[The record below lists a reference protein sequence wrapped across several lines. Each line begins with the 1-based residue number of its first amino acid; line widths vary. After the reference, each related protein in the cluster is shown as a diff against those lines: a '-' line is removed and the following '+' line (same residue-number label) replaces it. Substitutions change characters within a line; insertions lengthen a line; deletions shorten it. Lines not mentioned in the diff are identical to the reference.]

1 MRAIKKITAFL
12 LAMVMVLSLAPS
24 VFAAEEPK
32 ITVAV
37 DKTSV
42 KAGETVTFTY
52 ESTAAVAEMTNL
64 DVCLAY
70 DGDVFEYVSVDTE
83 DSVWFENPRVRSR
96 YTLLGYPMFRLS
108 EDKDDEEDVDA
119 GKMFSVTF
127 RALETITDVKEAS
140 FYNHDSLT
148 VWEYEWEEHKAVD
161 GYFDHSKDDPIY
173 VVVTPKGTEPIA
185 TPTGYS
191 VSMGADQ
198 TVAADQK
205 VLIPVTVNSSRA
217 TVTGFNAYDMT
228 FTYNPAALTLNTA
241 SDAAANLTVEDN
253 NGTVRVRRYGAT
265 QALGEALALDF
276 TAIKAA
282 SSTVTLTA
290 AKFDIDANSINF
302 DAPNATITDAD
313 TTVKGLWNVSLPD
326 GFLSTAAN
334 GSTLVENGGDFTFK
348 TTDTHYEYY
357 LNITTNG
364 ATNIVKMDN
373 ATYTIKNVTDNVTVT
388 VDNKIGKTYTINY
401 VVVDNT
407 TTENKATVADL
418 VEYTGTTVQYPN
430 DYKFTV
436 KFPGTGYVVRV
447 GIEPNKNKRDY
458 VRQENGDYVY
468 TLLGSSLTGDEN
480 NEITI
485 TLTKQE
491 NTSQH
496 KIEVVGSGSDAFS
509 ENNALTFYSGENY
522 TFTLNKNDTY
532 YDYSVLVYYWQQN
545 IGGNGGKNIR
555 MEYKDN
561 GDGTYTIIDMPYAD
575 VTISIN
581 KMAKAIDPDAVEVS
595 TYVELDNKTVFKVV
609 VQGSHELLNRD
620 QTTYSYTWFT
630 YDGQKMY
637 CNPRYTKFAGNG
649 SSSSVYLVM
658 VDKGETLTKEDA
670 MAKLGIVT
678 STKQE
683 NLDQLLE
690 VGSDVNEDGIGGV
703 GINRRDVNDV
713 QLIYD
718 LYNGL
723 YDSFETV
730 SMRKFLKADVNYD
743 GVLDSQDAVKLA
755 GELLAD

>member
-1 MRAIKKITAFL
+1 
-12 LAMVMVLSLAPS
+12 MVLSLATTAVYAAGDDAGMSIFFDNNAPQAGDTITITLNVNRIFS
-24 VFAAEEPK
+24 DAAILETYLDFGEDVTYVKTEFLNVELNSRMIDSSRLHIYGWGDEDEEIAQKVKSIPTGAFARITFK
-32 ITVAV
+32 ISEYAAG
-37 DKTSV
+37 KTL
-42 KAGETVTFTY
+42 
-52 ESTAAVAEMTNL
+52 N
-64 DVCLAY
+64 
-70 DGDVFEYVSVDTE
+70 
-83 DSVWFENPRVRSR
+83 
-96 YTLLGYPMFRLS
+96 FRLWG
-108 EDKDDEEDVDA
+108 EFDDIDWDTLNDWDDNY
-119 GKMFSVTF
+119 SVEVTG
-127 RALETITDVKEAS
+127 S
-140 FYNHDSLT
+140 
-148 VWEYEWEEHKAVD
+148 AVE
-161 GYFDHSKDDPIY
+161 KP
-173 VVVTPKGTEPIA
+173 TA
-185 TPTGYS
+185 TGYS

-198 TVAADQK
+198 QVAADQK
-205 VLIPVTVNSSRA
+205 VRIPVTVTSSEKKI
-217 TVTGFNAYDMT
+217 TGFNAYDMT
-228 FTYNPAALTLNTA
+228 FTYDPAALTLNTKT
-241 SDAAANLTVEDN
+241 DADANVTVEDS

-265 QALGEALALDF
+265 QALGEALALEF
-276 TAIKAA
+276 TANKAT
-282 SSTVTLTA
+282 SSTVKLNA

-302 DAPNATITDAD
+302 DAPKAAISDAD
-313 TTVKGLWNVSLPD
+313 TTVKALWNVSLPD

-418 VEYTGTTVQYPN
+418 VAYSTTTVQYPN

-436 KFPGTGYVVRV
+436 KFPGTGYVVWV
-447 GIEPNKNKRDY
+447 GIEPYQNKRDY

-561 GDGTYTIIDMPYAD
+561 GDGTYTIINMPYAD

-595 TYVELDNKTVFKVV
+595 MYVELDNKTVFKVV

-723 YDSFETV
+723 HDSFETV

>member
-1 MRAIKKITAFL
+1 
-12 LAMVMVLSLAPS
+12 MVVVLSLIPS
-24 VFAAEEPK
+24 AFAADDDYFDVTFDNQEPAAGDEITATVTLKKQFGMNTVKSLSWSFRYNSDYMTCTNVNLNGQTFKYSLNEKKSGKYASNISFSEYSDTSRWCSVPKGFKFEFTFEVTDDAAGQALNTSLDCYTYGKKFKLLSSEENFYNL
-32 ITVAV
+32 TVA
-37 DKTSV
+37 DST
-42 KAGETVTFTY
+42 GEPRP
-52 ESTAAVAEMTNL
+52 TA
-64 DVCLAY
+64 
-70 DGDVFEYVSVDTE
+70 
-83 DSVWFENPRVRSR
+83 
-96 YTLLGYPMFRLS
+96 
-108 EDKDDEEDVDA
+108 
-119 GKMFSVTF
+119 
-127 RALETITDVKEAS
+127 
-140 FYNHDSLT
+140 
-148 VWEYEWEEHKAVD
+148 
-161 GYFDHSKDDPIY
+161 
-173 VVVTPKGTEPIA
+173 
-185 TPTGYS
+185 TGYT
-191 VSMGADQ
+191 VSM
-198 TVAADQK
+198 AADQQ
-205 VLIPVTVNSSRA
+205 VAAGNTVSIPVTVASSKKKI
-217 TVTGFNAYDMT
+217 TGFNAYDMT
-228 FTYNPAALTLNTA
+228 FTYDPAALTLNTT
-241 SDAAANLTVEDN
+241 SDDAANLTVEDN
-253 NGTVRVRRYGAT
+253 NGSVRVRRYGAT

-276 TAIKAA
+276 TAKKAA
-282 SSTVTLTA
+282 SSTVKLNA

-302 DAPNATITDAD
+302 DAPDATITDAD
-313 TTVKGLWNVSLPD
+313 TVVKSLWKVTLPD
-326 GFLSTAAN
+326 GFLSTADD
-334 GSTLVENGGDFTFK
+334 SMLVEDGKDFTFK
-348 TTDTHYEYY
+348 ATDTHYEYY

-364 ATNIVKMDN
+364 ATSIVKMDK

-418 VEYTGTTVQYPN
+418 VAYTATTVQYPN

-436 KFPGTGYVVRV
+436 KFPGTGYVVGV
-447 GIEPNKNKRDY
+447 GIEPDKNKRDY

-485 TLTKQE
+485 TLTKRE

-532 YDYSVLVYYWQQN
+532 YDYSVLVYYWKQN

-575 VTISIN
+575 VTISIS

-670 MAKLGIVT
+670 MAKLSIVT
-678 STKQE
+678 STEQE
-683 NLDQLLE
+683 NKDQTLK

-718 LYNGL
+718 LYNRR

-755 GELLAD
+755 GELFL

>member
-1 MRAIKKITAFL
+1 MRAVKKITVFL
-12 LAMVMVLSLAPS
+12 LAMVMVLSLIPS
-24 VFAAEEPK
+24 AFAADDDYFDVTFDNQEPAAGDE
-32 ITVAV
+32 ITA
-37 DKTSV
+37 
-42 KAGETVTFTY
+42 TVTLKKQFGMNTVKSLSWSFRYNSDYMTCTNVNLNGQTFKYSLNEKKSGEYASRITFSEYSDTSRWCSVPKGFKFEFTF
-52 ESTAAVAEMTNL
+52 EVTDEAAGQALNTSL
-64 DVCLAY
+64 DCYTYGKKSKLLSS
-70 DGDVFEYVSVDTE
+70 E
-83 DSVWFENPRVRSR
+83 EN
-96 YTLLGYPMFRLS
+96 
-108 EDKDDEEDVDA
+108 
-119 GKMFSVTF
+119 
-127 RALETITDVKEAS
+127 
-140 FYNHDSLT
+140 FYSLT
-148 VWEYEWEEHKAVD
+148 VAAST
-161 GYFDHSKDDPIY
+161 G
-173 VVVTPKGTEPIA
+173 EPRPTA
-185 TPTGYS
+185 TGYT
-191 VSMGADQ
+191 VSM
-198 TVAADQK
+198 AADQQ
-205 VLIPVTVNSSRA
+205 VAAGNTVSIPVTVASSKKKI
-217 TVTGFNAYDMT
+217 TGFNAYDMT
-228 FTYNPAALTLNTA
+228 FTYDPAALTLNTT

-265 QALGEALALDF
+265 QELGTALTLDF
-276 TAIKAA
+276 TANKAT

-302 DAPNATITDAD
+302 DAPEATITDPD
-313 TTVKGLWNVSLPD
+313 TNVKALWNVSLPD

-334 GSTLVENGGDFTFK
+334 GSTLVEDGKDFTFRA
-348 TTDTHYEYY
+348 TNTHYEYY

-364 ATNIVKMDN
+364 ATSIKKMDK
-373 ATYTIKNVTDNVTVT
+373 ATYTITNVTDNVTVT
-388 VDNKIGKTYTINY
+388 VDNKIGKTYTIKF
-401 VVVDNT
+401 VAEDST
-407 TTENKATVADL
+407 TTVEEDKATVADL
-418 VEYTGTTVQYPN
+418 VAYSTMTVQYPN
-430 DYKFTV
+430 DYQFTV

-447 GIEPNKNKRDY
+447 GIEPDKNKRDY

-485 TLTKQE
+485 TLTKRE

-575 VTISIN
+575 VTISIY

-658 VDKGETLTKEDA
+658 VDKGEKLTKEDA

-678 STKQE
+678 STEQE
-683 NLDQLLE
+683 NLDQLLK

-730 SMRKFLKADVNYD
+730 SMRKFLKADVNCD

-755 GELLAD
+755 GELIV

>member
-1 MRAIKKITAFL
+1 MRSMKKITAFL
-12 LAMVMVLSLAPS
+12 LAMVMVLSLIPS
-24 VFAAEEPK
+24 AFAADDDYFDVTFDNQEPAAGDEITATVTLKKQFGMNTVKSLSWSFRYNSDYMTCTNVNLNGQTFKYSLNEKKSGEYASNISFSEYSDTSRWCSVPKGFKFEFTFEVTDDAAGQVLNTSLDCYTYGKKFKLLSSEENFYNL
-32 ITVAV
+32 TVA
-37 DKTSV
+37 DST
-42 KAGETVTFTY
+42 GEPRP
-52 ESTAAVAEMTNL
+52 TA
-64 DVCLAY
+64 
-70 DGDVFEYVSVDTE
+70 
-83 DSVWFENPRVRSR
+83 
-96 YTLLGYPMFRLS
+96 
-108 EDKDDEEDVDA
+108 
-119 GKMFSVTF
+119 
-127 RALETITDVKEAS
+127 
-140 FYNHDSLT
+140 
-148 VWEYEWEEHKAVD
+148 
-161 GYFDHSKDDPIY
+161 
-173 VVVTPKGTEPIA
+173 
-185 TPTGYS
+185 TGYT
-191 VSMGADQ
+191 VSM
-198 TVAADQK
+198 AADQQ
-205 VLIPVTVNSSRA
+205 VAAGNTVSIPVTVASSKKKI
-217 TVTGFNAYDMT
+217 TGFNAYDMT
-228 FTYNPAALTLNTA
+228 FTYDPAALTLNTT
-241 SDAAANLTVEDN
+241 SDDAANLTVEDN
-253 NGTVRVRRYGAT
+253 NGSVRVRRYGAT

-276 TAIKAA
+276 TAKKAA
-282 SSTVTLTA
+282 SSTVKLNA

-302 DAPNATITDAD
+302 DAPDATITDAD
-313 TTVKGLWNVSLPD
+313 TVVKSLWKVTLPD
-326 GFLSTAAN
+326 GFLSTADD
-334 GSTLVENGGDFTFK
+334 SMLVEDGKDFTFK
-348 TTDTHYEYY
+348 ATDTHYEYY

-364 ATNIVKMDN
+364 ATSIVKMDK

-418 VEYTGTTVQYPN
+418 VAYTATTVQYPN

-436 KFPGTGYVVRV
+436 KFPGTGYVVGV
-447 GIEPNKNKRDY
+447 GIEPDKNKRDY

-485 TLTKQE
+485 TLTKRE

-532 YDYSVLVYYWQQN
+532 YDYSVLVYYWKQN

-575 VTISIN
+575 VTISIS

-595 TYVELDNKTVFKVV
+595 TYVELNNKTVFKVV

-649 SSSSVYLVM
+649 SSSSSVYLVM

-670 MAKLGIVT
+670 MEKLGIVT
-678 STKQE
+678 STEQE
-683 NLDQLLE
+683 NKDQTLT

-718 LYNGL
+718 LYNRR

>member
-1 MRAIKKITAFL
+1 
-12 LAMVMVLSLAPS
+12 MVLSLAPS

-83 DSVWFENPRVRSR
+83 DSVWFENPRVKSR

-276 TAIKAA
+276 TANKAA
-282 SSTVTLTA
+282 SSTVTLNA

-302 DAPNATITDAD
+302 DAPEATISDAD
-313 TTVKGLWNVSLPD
+313 TTVKALWNVSLPD

-418 VEYTGTTVQYPN
+418 VAYSTTTVQYPN

-436 KFPGTGYVVRV
+436 KFPGTGYEVWV
-447 GIEPNKNKRDY
+447 GIEPYQNKRDY

-485 TLTKQE
+485 TLTKRE

-620 QTTYSYTWFT
+620 QSTYSYTWFT

-723 YDSFETV
+723 YDSFERV

>member
-1 MRAIKKITAFL
+1 
-12 LAMVMVLSLAPS
+12 MVLSLIPS
-24 VFAAEEPK
+24 AFAADDDYFDVTFDNQEPAAGDE
-32 ITVAV
+32 ITATVTLKKQFGMNTVKSLSWGFRYNSDYMTCTNVNLNGQTFKYSLNEKKSGEYASNISFYEYS
-37 DKTSV
+37 DTSHWTSV
-42 KAGETVTFTY
+42 PKGFKFEFTFEVTDEAAGQALNTSLDCYTY
-52 ESTAAVAEMTNL
+52 GKKFKLLSSE
-64 DVCLAY
+64 
-70 DGDVFEYVSVDTE
+70 
-83 DSVWFENPRVRSR
+83 EN
-96 YTLLGYPMFRLS
+96 
-108 EDKDDEEDVDA
+108 
-119 GKMFSVTF
+119 
-127 RALETITDVKEAS
+127 
-140 FYNHDSLT
+140 FYSLT
-148 VWEYEWEEHKAVD
+148 VAA
-161 GYFDHSKDDPIY
+161 
-173 VVVTPKGTEPIA
+173 GTGEPRPTA
-185 TPTGYS
+185 TGYS
-191 VSMGADQ
+191 VSM
-198 TVAADQK
+198 AADQQVAAGK
-205 VLIPVTVNSSRA
+205 TVSIPVTVASSKKKI
-217 TVTGFNAYDMT
+217 TGFNAYDMT
-228 FTYNPAALTLNTA
+228 FTYDPAALTLNTT
-241 SDAAANLTVEDN
+241 SDSAANLTVEDN

-265 QALGEALALDF
+265 QELGTALALEF
-276 TAIKAA
+276 TANKAA
-282 SSTVTLTA
+282 SSTVTLTN

-302 DAPNATITDAD
+302 DAPAAAITDAD
-313 TTVKGLWNVSLPD
+313 TAVKALWTVTLPD

-334 GSTLVENGGDFTFK
+334 ASTLVEDGGDFTFK
-348 TTDTHYEYY
+348 ATDTHYEYY

-364 ATNIVKMDN
+364 ATSIKKMDK

-388 VDNKIGKTYTINY
+388 VDNKIGKTYTIKF
-401 VVVDNT
+401 VAVDST
-407 TTENKATVADL
+407 TTVEEDKATVDDL
-418 VEYTGTTVQYPN
+418 VAYSTTTVQYPN

-436 KFPGTGYVVRV
+436 KFPGTGYVVGV
-447 GIEPNKNKRDY
+447 GIEPDKNKRDY

-485 TLTKQE
+485 TLTKRE

-532 YDYSVLVYYWQQN
+532 YDYSVLVYYWKQN

-575 VTISIN
+575 VTISIS

-649 SSSSVYLVM
+649 SSSSSVYLVM

-670 MAKLGIVT
+670 MAKLSIVT
-678 STKQE
+678 STEQE
-683 NLDQLLE
+683 NKDQTLK

-730 SMRKFLKADVNYD
+730 SMRKFLKADVNCD

-755 GELLAD
+755 GELFL

>member
-1 MRAIKKITAFL
+1 MSIFFDNN
-12 LAMVMVLSLAPS
+12 APQ
-24 VFAAEEPK
+24 AGDT
-32 ITVAV
+32 ITVTLNVNRIFSDAAILETYLDFGEDV
-37 DKTSV
+37 TYVKTEFLNVELNSRMIDSSQLHIYGWGDEDEEIAQKV
-42 KAGETVTFTY
+42 KSIPTGAFARITFKISEYAAGK
-52 ESTAAVAEMTNL
+52 
-64 DVCLAY
+64 
-70 DGDVFEYVSVDTE
+70 
-83 DSVWFENPRVRSR
+83 
-96 YTLLGYPMFRLS
+96 TLNFRLRG
-108 EDKDDEEDVDA
+108 EFDDIDWDTLNDWDDNY
-119 GKMFSVTF
+119 SVEVTG
-127 RALETITDVKEAS
+127 S
-140 FYNHDSLT
+140 T
-148 VWEYEWEEHKAVD
+148 VEKPTA
-161 GYFDHSKDDPIY
+161 
-173 VVVTPKGTEPIA
+173 
-185 TPTGYS
+185 TGYS

-198 TVAADQK
+198 QLVSGQR
-205 VLIPVTVNSSRA
+205 VRIPVTVASSEKYI
-217 TVTGFNAYDMT
+217 TGFNAYDMT
-228 FTYNPAALTLNTA
+228 FTYDPTALTLNTKTG
-241 SDAAANLTVEDN
+241 DAANLTVEDN
-253 NGTVRVRRYGAT
+253 DGTVRVRRYGAT

-276 TAIKAA
+276 TANKAA
-282 SSTVTLTA
+282 SSTVKLTA

-302 DAPNATITDAD
+302 DAPDAAIIDAD
-313 TTVKGLWNVSLPD
+313 TTVKGLWKVTLPD

-334 GSTLVENGGDFTFK
+334 GSMLVEDGQDFTFRA
-348 TTDTHYEYY
+348 TDTHYEYV
-357 LNITTNG
+357 LKING
-364 ATNIVKMDN
+364 ELVEMKTAE
-373 ATYTIKNVTDNVTVT
+373 YTIKNVTANQNVEFVAK
-388 VDNKIGKTYTINY
+388 NGKTYTIKFE
-401 VVVDNT
+401 VEDNT
-407 TTENKATVADL
+407 TTENQATVADL
-418 VEYTGTTVQYPN
+418 VEYTSTTVQYPN

-447 GIEPNKNKRDY
+447 GIEPNKNKKDY

-485 TLTKQE
+485 TLTKRE

-575 VTISIN
+575 VTISIS

-620 QTTYSYTWFT
+620 QTTYSYTWFA

-755 GELLAD
+755 GELIV

>member
-1 MRAIKKITAFL
+1 MA
-12 LAMVMVLSLAPS
+12 LSLVPS
-24 VFAAEEPK
+24 AFAAEGDSPMV
-32 ITVAV
+32 ITTT
-37 DKTSV
+37 DKT
-42 KAGETVTFTY
+42 KINPGETLTITY
-52 ESTAAVAEMTNL
+52 TLDHDLEYMTRLDLVLRYDATLLKFVST
-64 DVCLAY
+64 DVE
-70 DGDVFEYVSVDTE
+70 G
-83 DSVWFENPRVRSR
+83 SVWFTKTGVDSVFTVDNENFVRVRQNR
-96 YTLLGYPMFRLS
+96 NAN
-108 EDKDDEEDVDA
+108 EDTISAGKICSITFMALDSINSAQKAVFYNSGKPNLYRSSIRVDEE
-119 GKMFSVTF
+119 
-127 RALETITDVKEAS
+127 
-140 FYNHDSLT
+140 FYYVEDT
-148 VWEYEWEEHKAVD
+148 
-161 GYFDHSKDDPIY
+161 GFDHGADDPIA
-173 VVVTPKGTEPIA
+173 VDIIPSSSSITVPKVE
-185 TPTGYS
+185 TGYS

-198 TVAADQK
+198 QVAAGQQ
-205 VLIPVTVNSSRA
+205 VRIPVTVASSKKNI
-217 TVTGFNAYDMT
+217 TGFNAYDMT
-228 FTYNPAALTLNTA
+228 FTYDPAALTLNTT
-241 SDAAANLTVEDN
+241 SNAAANLTVEDN
-253 NGTVRVRRYGAT
+253 NGTVRVRRYGAPL
-265 QALGEALALDF
+265 ALGEALALDF

-282 SSTVTLTA
+282 SSAVTLNA

-302 DAPNATITDAD
+302 DAPDAAITDAD
-313 TTVKGLWNVSLPD
+313 TTVKALWNVSLPD

-388 VDNKIGKTYTINY
+388 VDNKIGKTYTIKFVAEDY
-401 VVVDNT
+401 T

-418 VEYTGTTVQYPN
+418 VEYSSTTVQYPN

-436 KFPGTGYVVRV
+436 KFPGTGYVVGV
-447 GIEPNKNKRDY
+447 SIEPYKNQRDY

-561 GDGTYTIIDMPYAD
+561 GDGTYTIIDMPYTD
-575 VTISIN
+575 VTISIT

-595 TYVELDNKTVFKVV
+595 TYVELNNKTVFKVV
-609 VQGSHELLNRD
+609 VQGSNNLLSSD
-620 QTTYSYTWFT
+620 GTTHSYICFT

-637 CNPRYTKFAGNG
+637 CNPHYTKFAGNG

-678 STKQE
+678 STEQE
-683 NLDQLLE
+683 NKDQVLS

-703 GINRRDVNDV
+703 GIDRRDVNDV

-755 GELLAD
+755 GELIV

>member
-1 MRAIKKITAFL
+1 
-12 LAMVMVLSLAPS
+12 MVMVLSLIPS
-24 VFAAEEPK
+24 AFAADDDYFDVTFDNQEPAAGDEITATVTLKKQFGMNTVKSLSWSFRYNSDYMTCTNVNLNGQTFKYSLNEKKSGEYASNISFSEYSDTSRWCSVPKGFKFEFTFEVTDDAAGQVLNTSLDCYTYGKKFKLLSSEENFYNL
-32 ITVAV
+32 TVA
-37 DKTSV
+37 DST
-42 KAGETVTFTY
+42 GEPRP
-52 ESTAAVAEMTNL
+52 TA
-64 DVCLAY
+64 
-70 DGDVFEYVSVDTE
+70 
-83 DSVWFENPRVRSR
+83 
-96 YTLLGYPMFRLS
+96 
-108 EDKDDEEDVDA
+108 
-119 GKMFSVTF
+119 
-127 RALETITDVKEAS
+127 
-140 FYNHDSLT
+140 
-148 VWEYEWEEHKAVD
+148 
-161 GYFDHSKDDPIY
+161 
-173 VVVTPKGTEPIA
+173 
-185 TPTGYS
+185 TGYS
-191 VSMGADQ
+191 VSM
-198 TVAADQK
+198 AADQQ
-205 VLIPVTVNSSRA
+205 VAAGNTVSIPVTVASSKKKI
-217 TVTGFNAYDMT
+217 TGFNAYDMT
-228 FTYNPAALTLNTA
+228 FTYDPAALTLNTKTG
-241 SDAAANLTVEDN
+241 DAANLTVEDN

-265 QALGEALALDF
+265 QTLGEALALDF
-276 TAIKAA
+276 TANKAT

-302 DAPNATITDAD
+302 DAPDAAISDAD
-313 TTVKGLWNVSLPD
+313 TTVKALWNVSLPD

-418 VEYTGTTVQYPN
+418 VAYTATTVQYPN

-436 KFPGTGYVVRV
+436 KFPGTGYVVGV
-447 GIEPNKNKRDY
+447 GIEPDKNKRDY

-485 TLTKQE
+485 TLTKRE

-532 YDYSVLVYYWQQN
+532 YDYSVLVYYWKQN

-561 GDGTYTIIDMPYAD
+561 RDGTYTIIDMPYAD
-575 VTISIN
+575 VTISIS

-670 MAKLGIVT
+670 MAKLSIVT
-678 STKQE
+678 STEQE
-683 NLDQLLE
+683 NKDQTLK
-690 VGSDVNEDGIGGV
+690 VGSDVNEDEY
-703 GINRRDVNDV
+703 NRRDVNDV

-723 YDSFETV
+723 HDSFETV
-730 SMRKFLKADVNYD
+730 SMRKFLKADVNCD

>member
-1 MRAIKKITAFL
+1 MKKITAFL
-12 LAMVMVLSLAPS
+12 LAMVMVLSLIPS
-24 VFAAEEPK
+24 AFAADDDYFDVTFDNQEPAAGDEITATVTLKKQFGMNTVKSLSWSFRYNSDYMTCTNVNLNGQTFKYSLNEKKSGEYASNISFSEYSDTSRWCSVPKGFKFEFTFEVTDDAAGQVLNTSLDCYTYGKKFKLLSSEENFYNL
-32 ITVAV
+32 TVA
-37 DKTSV
+37 DST
-42 KAGETVTFTY
+42 GEPRP
-52 ESTAAVAEMTNL
+52 TA
-64 DVCLAY
+64 
-70 DGDVFEYVSVDTE
+70 
-83 DSVWFENPRVRSR
+83 
-96 YTLLGYPMFRLS
+96 
-108 EDKDDEEDVDA
+108 
-119 GKMFSVTF
+119 
-127 RALETITDVKEAS
+127 
-140 FYNHDSLT
+140 
-148 VWEYEWEEHKAVD
+148 
-161 GYFDHSKDDPIY
+161 
-173 VVVTPKGTEPIA
+173 
-185 TPTGYS
+185 TGYT
-191 VSMGADQ
+191 VSM
-198 TVAADQK
+198 AADQQ
-205 VLIPVTVNSSRA
+205 VAAGNTVSIPVTVASSKKKI
-217 TVTGFNAYDMT
+217 TGFNAYDMT
-228 FTYNPAALTLNTA
+228 FTYDPAALTLNTT
-241 SDAAANLTVEDN
+241 SDDAANLTVEDN
-253 NGTVRVRRYGAT
+253 NGSVRVRRYGAT

-276 TAIKAA
+276 TAKKAA
-282 SSTVTLTA
+282 SSTVKLNA

-302 DAPNATITDAD
+302 DAPDATITDAD
-313 TTVKGLWNVSLPD
+313 TVVKSLWKVTLPD
-326 GFLSTAAN
+326 GFLSTADD
-334 GSTLVENGGDFTFK
+334 SMLVEDGKDFTFK
-348 TTDTHYEYY
+348 ATDTHYEYY

-364 ATNIVKMDN
+364 ATNIVKMDK

-418 VEYTGTTVQYPN
+418 VAYTATTVQYPN

-436 KFPGTGYVVRV
+436 KFPGTGYVVGV
-447 GIEPNKNKRDY
+447 GIEPDKNKRDY

-485 TLTKQE
+485 TLTKRE

-532 YDYSVLVYYWQQN
+532 YDYSVLVYYWKQN

-575 VTISIN
+575 VTISIS

-670 MAKLGIVT
+670 MAKLSIVT
-678 STKQE
+678 STEQE
-683 NLDQLLE
+683 NKDQTLK

-718 LYNGL
+718 LYNRR

-730 SMRKFLKADVNYD
+730 SIRKFLKADVNYD

-755 GELLAD
+755 GELFL

>member
-1 MRAIKKITAFL
+1 
-12 LAMVMVLSLAPS
+12 MVMVLSLIPS
-24 VFAAEEPK
+24 AFAADDDYFDVTFDNQEPAAGDEITATVTLKKQFGMNTVKSLSWSFRYNSDYMTCTNVNLNGQTFKYSLNEKKSGEYASNISFSEYSDTSRWCSVPKGFKFEFTFEVTDDAAGQVLNTSLDCYTYGKKFKLLSSEENFYNL
-32 ITVAV
+32 TVA
-37 DKTSV
+37 DST
-42 KAGETVTFTY
+42 GEPRP
-52 ESTAAVAEMTNL
+52 TA
-64 DVCLAY
+64 
-70 DGDVFEYVSVDTE
+70 
-83 DSVWFENPRVRSR
+83 
-96 YTLLGYPMFRLS
+96 
-108 EDKDDEEDVDA
+108 
-119 GKMFSVTF
+119 
-127 RALETITDVKEAS
+127 
-140 FYNHDSLT
+140 
-148 VWEYEWEEHKAVD
+148 
-161 GYFDHSKDDPIY
+161 
-173 VVVTPKGTEPIA
+173 
-185 TPTGYS
+185 TGYS
-191 VSMGADQ
+191 VSM
-198 TVAADQK
+198 AADQQ
-205 VLIPVTVNSSRA
+205 VAAGNTVSIPVTVASSKKKI
-217 TVTGFNAYDMT
+217 TGFNAYDMT
-228 FTYNPAALTLNTA
+228 FTYDPAALTLNTT

-265 QALGEALALDF
+265 QELGTALTLDF
-276 TAIKAA
+276 TANKAT

-302 DAPNATITDAD
+302 DAPDAAISDAD
-313 TTVKGLWNVSLPD
+313 TTVKALWNVSLPD

-418 VEYTGTTVQYPN
+418 VAYTATTVQYPN

-436 KFPGTGYVVRV
+436 KFPGTGYVVGV
-447 GIEPNKNKRDY
+447 GIEPDKNKRDY

-485 TLTKQE
+485 TLTKRE

-532 YDYSVLVYYWQQN
+532 YDYSVLVYYWKQN

-561 GDGTYTIIDMPYAD
+561 RDGTYTIIDMPYAD
-575 VTISIN
+575 VTISIS

-670 MAKLGIVT
+670 MAKLSIVT
-678 STKQE
+678 STEQE
-683 NLDQLLE
+683 NKDQTLK
-690 VGSDVNEDGIGGV
+690 VGSDVNEDEY
-703 GINRRDVNDV
+703 NRRDVNDV

-723 YDSFETV
+723 HDSFETV
-730 SMRKFLKADVNYD
+730 SMRKFLKADVNCD

-755 GELLAD
+755 GELFL

>member
-1 MRAIKKITAFL
+1 
-12 LAMVMVLSLAPS
+12 MVMVLSLVPS
-24 VFAAEEPK
+24 AFAADGDTMVK
-32 ITVAV
+32 LTADKATV
-37 DKTSV
+37 KP
-42 KAGETVTFTY
+42 GETVTFTY
-52 ESTAAVAEMTNL
+52 TLDHDLEYMTAL
-64 DVCLAY
+64 DIVLRY
-70 DGDVFEYVSVDTE
+70 DATLFKFVNTDING
-83 DSVWFENPRVRSR
+83 SVWFDNPSQNTAYETGSQTLVRIR
-96 YTLLGYPMFRLS
+96 QYN
-108 EDKDDEEDVDA
+108 DDNEETIVA
-119 GKMFSVTF
+119 GKICSVTF
-127 RALETITDVKEAS
+127 ASLDNISGTQTAS
-140 FYNHDSLT
+140 FFNGTTGLSRSSI
-148 VWEYEWEEHKAVD
+148 EVD
-161 GYFDHSKDDPIY
+161 GETLYVKNGAFDHGESDPIT
-173 VVVTPKGTEPIA
+173 VTISSTGTVQPRPTA
-185 TPTGYS
+185 TGYT
-191 VSMGADQ
+191 VSM
-198 TVAADQK
+198 AADQQ
-205 VLIPVTVNSSRA
+205 VAAGNTVSIPVTVASSKKKI
-217 TVTGFNAYDMT
+217 TGFNAYDMT
-228 FTYNPAALTLNTA
+228 FTYDPAALTLNTT
-241 SDAAANLTVEDN
+241 SDDAANLTVEDN
-253 NGTVRVRRYGAT
+253 NGSVRVRRYGAT

-276 TAIKAA
+276 TAKKAA
-282 SSTVTLTA
+282 SSTVKLNA

-302 DAPNATITDAD
+302 DAPDATITDAD
-313 TTVKGLWNVSLPD
+313 TVVKSLWKVTLPD
-326 GFLSTAAN
+326 GFLSTADD
-334 GSTLVENGGDFTFK
+334 SMLVEDGKDFTFK
-348 TTDTHYEYY
+348 ATDTHYEYY

-364 ATNIVKMDN
+364 ATSIVKMDK

-418 VEYTGTTVQYPN
+418 VAYSTTTVQYPN

-436 KFPGTGYVVRV
+436 KFPGTGYEVGV
-447 GIEPNKNKRDY
+447 GIEPDKNKRDY

-485 TLTKQE
+485 TLTKRE

-532 YDYSVLVYYWQQN
+532 YDYSVLVYYWKQN

-561 GDGTYTIIDMPYAD
+561 GDGIYTIIDMPYAD
-575 VTISIN
+575 VTISIS

-670 MAKLGIVT
+670 MAKLSIVT
-678 STKQE
+678 STEQE
-683 NLDQLLE
+683 NKDQTLK

-718 LYNGL
+718 LYNRR

-730 SMRKFLKADVNYD
+730 SMRKFLKADVNCD

-755 GELLAD
+755 GELFL

>member
-1 MRAIKKITAFL
+1 
-12 LAMVMVLSLAPS
+12 MVMVLSLIPS
-24 VFAAEEPK
+24 AFAADDDYFDVTFDNQEPAAGDEITATVTLKKQFGMNTVKSLSWSFRYNSDYMTCTNVNLNGQTFKYSLNEKKSGKYASNISFSEYSDTSRWCSVPKGFKFEFTFEVTDDAAGQVLNTSLDCYTYGKKFKLLSSEENFYNL
-32 ITVAV
+32 TVA
-37 DKTSV
+37 DST
-42 KAGETVTFTY
+42 GEPRP
-52 ESTAAVAEMTNL
+52 TA
-64 DVCLAY
+64 
-70 DGDVFEYVSVDTE
+70 
-83 DSVWFENPRVRSR
+83 
-96 YTLLGYPMFRLS
+96 
-108 EDKDDEEDVDA
+108 
-119 GKMFSVTF
+119 
-127 RALETITDVKEAS
+127 
-140 FYNHDSLT
+140 
-148 VWEYEWEEHKAVD
+148 
-161 GYFDHSKDDPIY
+161 
-173 VVVTPKGTEPIA
+173 
-185 TPTGYS
+185 TGYT
-191 VSMGADQ
+191 VSM
-198 TVAADQK
+198 AADQQ
-205 VLIPVTVNSSRA
+205 VAAGNTVSIPVTVASSKKKI
-217 TVTGFNAYDMT
+217 TGFNAYDMT
-228 FTYNPAALTLNTA
+228 FTYDPAALTLNTT
-241 SDAAANLTVEDN
+241 SDDAANLTVEDN
-253 NGTVRVRRYGAT
+253 NGSVRVRRYGAT

-276 TAIKAA
+276 TAKKAA
-282 SSTVTLTA
+282 SSTVKLNA

-302 DAPNATITDAD
+302 DAPDATITDAD
-313 TTVKGLWNVSLPD
+313 TVVKSLWKVTLPD
-326 GFLSTAAN
+326 GFLSTADD
-334 GSTLVENGGDFTFK
+334 SMLVEDGKDFTFK
-348 TTDTHYEYY
+348 ATDTHYEYY

-364 ATNIVKMDN
+364 ATSIVKMDK
-373 ATYTIKNVTDNVTVT
+373 ATYTIKNITDNVTVT
-388 VDNKIGKTYTINY
+388 VDNKIGKTYTIKFA
-401 VVVDNT
+401 VEDNT

-418 VEYTGTTVQYPN
+418 VAYSTTTVQYPN

-436 KFPGTGYVVRV
+436 KFPGTGYVVWV
-447 GIEPNKNKRDY
+447 GIEPDKNKRDY

-485 TLTKQE
+485 TLTKGE

-532 YDYSVLVYYWQQN
+532 YDYSVLVYYWKQN

-575 VTISIN
+575 VTISIS

-670 MAKLGIVT
+670 MAKLSIVT
-678 STKQE
+678 STEQE
-683 NLDQLLE
+683 NKDQTLK

-718 LYNGL
+718 LYNRR

-755 GELLAD
+755 GELFL

>member
-1 MRAIKKITAFL
+1 
-12 LAMVMVLSLAPS
+12 MVMVLSLIPS
-24 VFAAEEPK
+24 AFAADDDYFDVTFDNQEPAAGDEITATVTLKKQFGMNTVKSLSWSFRYNSDYMTCTNVNLNGQTFKYSLNEKKSGEYASNISFSEYSDTSRWCSVPKGFKFEFTFEVTDDAAGQVLNTSLDCYTYGKKFKLLSSEENFYNL
-32 ITVAV
+32 TVA
-37 DKTSV
+37 DST
-42 KAGETVTFTY
+42 GEPRP
-52 ESTAAVAEMTNL
+52 TA
-64 DVCLAY
+64 
-70 DGDVFEYVSVDTE
+70 
-83 DSVWFENPRVRSR
+83 
-96 YTLLGYPMFRLS
+96 
-108 EDKDDEEDVDA
+108 
-119 GKMFSVTF
+119 
-127 RALETITDVKEAS
+127 
-140 FYNHDSLT
+140 
-148 VWEYEWEEHKAVD
+148 
-161 GYFDHSKDDPIY
+161 
-173 VVVTPKGTEPIA
+173 
-185 TPTGYS
+185 TGYS
-191 VSMGADQ
+191 VSM
-198 TVAADQK
+198 AADQQ
-205 VLIPVTVNSSRA
+205 VAAGNTVSIPVTVASSKKKI
-217 TVTGFNAYDMT
+217 TGFNAYDMT
-228 FTYNPAALTLNTA
+228 FTYDPAALTLNTT

-265 QALGEALALDF
+265 QELGTALTLDF
-276 TAIKAA
+276 TANKAT

-302 DAPNATITDAD
+302 DAPDAAISDAD
-313 TTVKGLWNVSLPD
+313 TTVKALWNVSLPD

-418 VEYTGTTVQYPN
+418 VAYTATTVQYPN

-436 KFPGTGYVVRV
+436 KFPGTGYVVGV
-447 GIEPNKNKRDY
+447 GIEPDKNKRDY

-485 TLTKQE
+485 TLTKRE

-532 YDYSVLVYYWQQN
+532 YDYSVLVYYWKQN

-575 VTISIN
+575 VTISIS

-595 TYVELDNKTVFKVV
+595 TYVQLDNKTVFKVV

-670 MAKLGIVT
+670 MAKLSIVT
-678 STKQE
+678 STEQE
-683 NLDQLLE
+683 NKDQTLK
-690 VGSDVNEDGIGGV
+690 VGSDVNEDEY
-703 GINRRDVNDV
+703 NRRDVNDV

-723 YDSFETV
+723 HDSFETV
-730 SMRKFLKADVNYD
+730 SMRKFLKADVNCD

-755 GELLAD
+755 GELFL

>member
-1 MRAIKKITAFL
+1 
-12 LAMVMVLSLAPS
+12 MVLSLVTTA
-24 VFAAEEPK
+24 FAAETDDVFSVKFDNTTPCAGDTITATMYLNKSTADAYIVNSRILYNKDVLTCVSVEFEGVELPYTITEK
-32 ITVAV
+32 RSGDYKASLKIFENGTSDNTIAKKLQSLPLGAFAKIKFKVSESCDVGQAINYRVTGALYSQDMVVYAKWNSDFTMVVTEQGGSIITVP
-37 DKTSV
+37 KT
-42 KAGETVTFTY
+42 E
-52 ESTAAVAEMTNL
+52 
-64 DVCLAY
+64 
-70 DGDVFEYVSVDTE
+70 
-83 DSVWFENPRVRSR
+83 
-96 YTLLGYPMFRLS
+96 
-108 EDKDDEEDVDA
+108 
-119 GKMFSVTF
+119 
-127 RALETITDVKEAS
+127 
-140 FYNHDSLT
+140 
-148 VWEYEWEEHKAVD
+148 
-161 GYFDHSKDDPIY
+161 
-173 VVVTPKGTEPIA
+173 
-185 TPTGYS
+185 TGYS

-198 TVAADQK
+198 QLVSGQR
-205 VLIPVTVNSSRA
+205 VRIPVTVASSEKNI
-217 TVTGFNAYDMT
+217 TGFNAYDMT
-228 FTYNPAALTLNTA
+228 FTYDPTALTLNTKT
-241 SDAAANLTVEDN
+241 DADANVTVEDN
-253 NGTVRVRRYGAT
+253 NGTVRVRRYGDAVP
-265 QALGEALALDF
+265 LGEALALEF
-276 TAIKAA
+276 TAKATA
-282 SSTVTLTA
+282 TSTVTLTA
-290 AKFDIDANSINF
+290 AKFDLDANSINF
-302 DAPNATITDAD
+302 DAPKAAISDAD
-313 TTVKGLWNVSLPD
+313 TTVKALWNVSLPD

-364 ATNIVKMDN
+364 DTNIVKMDN

-401 VVVDNT
+401 VVEDNT
-407 TTENKATVADL
+407 TTENQATVADL

-436 KFPGTGYVVRV
+436 KFPGTGYVVWV
-447 GIEPNKNKRDY
+447 GIEPDKNKRDY

-485 TLTKQE
+485 TLTKRE

-658 VDKGETLTKEDA
+658 VDKGGTLTKEDA
-670 MAKLGIVT
+670 MAKLSIVT
-678 STKQE
+678 STEQE
-683 NLDQLLE
+683 NKDQTLK

-703 GINRRDVNDV
+703 GINRRGVNDV

-718 LYNGL
+718 LYNRQ

-755 GELLAD
+755 GELFAD

>member
-1 MRAIKKITAFL
+1 MKKITAFL
-12 LAMVMVLSLAPS
+12 LAMVMVLSLIPS
-24 VFAAEEPK
+24 AFAADDDYFDVTFDNQEPAAGDEITATVTLKKQFGMNTVKSLSWSFRYNSDYMTCTNVNLNGQTFKYSLNEKKSGEYASNISFSEYSDTSRWCSVPKGFKFEFTFEVTDDAAGQVLNTSLDCYTYGKKFKLLSSEENFYNL
-32 ITVAV
+32 TVA
-37 DKTSV
+37 DST
-42 KAGETVTFTY
+42 GEPRP
-52 ESTAAVAEMTNL
+52 TA
-64 DVCLAY
+64 
-70 DGDVFEYVSVDTE
+70 
-83 DSVWFENPRVRSR
+83 
-96 YTLLGYPMFRLS
+96 
-108 EDKDDEEDVDA
+108 
-119 GKMFSVTF
+119 
-127 RALETITDVKEAS
+127 
-140 FYNHDSLT
+140 
-148 VWEYEWEEHKAVD
+148 
-161 GYFDHSKDDPIY
+161 
-173 VVVTPKGTEPIA
+173 
-185 TPTGYS
+185 TGYT
-191 VSMGADQ
+191 VSM
-198 TVAADQK
+198 AADQQ
-205 VLIPVTVNSSRA
+205 VAAGNTVSIPVTVASSKKKI
-217 TVTGFNAYDMT
+217 TGFNAYDMT
-228 FTYNPAALTLNTA
+228 FTYDPAALTLNTT
-241 SDAAANLTVEDN
+241 SDDAANLTVEDN
-253 NGTVRVRRYGAT
+253 NGSVRVRRYGAT

-276 TAIKAA
+276 TAKKAA
-282 SSTVTLTA
+282 SSTVKLNA

-302 DAPNATITDAD
+302 DAPDATITDAD
-313 TTVKGLWNVSLPD
+313 TVVKSLWKVTLPD
-326 GFLSTAAN
+326 GFLSTADD
-334 GSTLVENGGDFTFK
+334 SMLVEDGKDFTFK
-348 TTDTHYEYY
+348 ATDTHYEYY

-364 ATNIVKMDN
+364 ATSIVKMDK

-418 VEYTGTTVQYPN
+418 VAYTATTVQYPN

-436 KFPGTGYVVRV
+436 KFPGTGYVVGV
-447 GIEPNKNKRDY
+447 GIEPYQNKRDY

-485 TLTKQE
+485 TLTKRE

-509 ENNALTFYSGENY
+509 ENNALTFYSDENY

-658 VDKGETLTKEDA
+658 VDEGETLTKEDA
-670 MAKLGIVT
+670 MEKLGIVT
-678 STKQE
+678 STEQE
-683 NLDQLLE
+683 NKDQTLT

-718 LYNGL
+718 LYNRR

>member
-1 MRAIKKITAFL
+1 MRSMKKITAFL
-12 LAMVMVLSLAPS
+12 LAMVMVLSLIPS
-24 VFAAEEPK
+24 AFAADDDYFDVTFDNQEPAAGDEITATVTLKKQFGMNTVKSLSWSFRYNSDYMTCTNVNLNGQTFKYSLNEKKSGEYASNISFSEYSDTSRWCSVPKGFKFEFTFEVTDDAAGQVLNTSLDCYTYGKKFKLLSSEENFYNL
-32 ITVAV
+32 TVA
-37 DKTSV
+37 DST
-42 KAGETVTFTY
+42 GEPRP
-52 ESTAAVAEMTNL
+52 TA
-64 DVCLAY
+64 
-70 DGDVFEYVSVDTE
+70 
-83 DSVWFENPRVRSR
+83 
-96 YTLLGYPMFRLS
+96 
-108 EDKDDEEDVDA
+108 
-119 GKMFSVTF
+119 
-127 RALETITDVKEAS
+127 
-140 FYNHDSLT
+140 
-148 VWEYEWEEHKAVD
+148 
-161 GYFDHSKDDPIY
+161 
-173 VVVTPKGTEPIA
+173 
-185 TPTGYS
+185 TGYT
-191 VSMGADQ
+191 VSM
-198 TVAADQK
+198 AADQQ
-205 VLIPVTVNSSRA
+205 VAAGNTVSIPVTVASSKKKI
-217 TVTGFNAYDMT
+217 TGFNAYDMT
-228 FTYNPAALTLNTA
+228 FTYDPAALTLNTT
-241 SDAAANLTVEDN
+241 SDDAANLTVEDN
-253 NGTVRVRRYGAT
+253 NGSVRVRRYGAT

-276 TAIKAA
+276 TAKKAA
-282 SSTVTLTA
+282 SSTVKLNA

-302 DAPNATITDAD
+302 DAPDATITDAD
-313 TTVKGLWNVSLPD
+313 TVVKSLWKVTLPD
-326 GFLSTAAN
+326 GFLSTADD
-334 GSTLVENGGDFTFK
+334 SMLVEDGKDFTFK
-348 TTDTHYEYY
+348 ATDTHYEYY

-364 ATNIVKMDN
+364 ATSIVKMDK

-418 VEYTGTTVQYPN
+418 VAYTATTVQYPN

-436 KFPGTGYVVRV
+436 KFPGTGYVVGV
-447 GIEPNKNKRDY
+447 GIEPDKNKRDY

-485 TLTKQE
+485 TLTKRE

-532 YDYSVLVYYWQQN
+532 YDYSVLVYYWKQN

-575 VTISIN
+575 VTISIS

-595 TYVELDNKTVFKVV
+595 TYVELNNKTVFKVV

-670 MAKLGIVT
+670 MEKLGIVT
-678 STKQE
+678 STEQE
-683 NLDQLLE
+683 NKDQTLT

-718 LYNGL
+718 LYNRR